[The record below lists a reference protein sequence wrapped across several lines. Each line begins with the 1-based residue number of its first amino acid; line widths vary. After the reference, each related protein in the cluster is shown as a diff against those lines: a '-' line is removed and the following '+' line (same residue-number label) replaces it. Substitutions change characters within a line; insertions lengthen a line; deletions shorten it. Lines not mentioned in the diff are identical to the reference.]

1 MVKLVA
7 SLLFIVNCVANP
19 MQPFA
24 PPKGAA
30 TIAAPSY
37 YVAKDFSHLEKTV
50 KGLSPALIRM
60 HIQLYQGYVKNTNTL
75 LSKIREVAGEGQD
88 LSILYGA
95 LKRRVGWEM
104 DGMLLHETYFEN
116 LGPSEPLAQNSSLY
130 RQIEK
135 DFGSYAAWEKD
146 FKATGLMRG
155 IGWVILYRD
164 PKNQCLQNI
173 WINEHDT
180 GHIVGGTPVLVMDVW
195 EHAYITE
202 FGLDRAK
209 YIDTFFQNINW
220 PSVQKR

>member
-1 MVKLVA
+1 
-7 SLLFIVNCVANP
+7 

-24 PPKGAA
+24 PQDGAA
-30 TIAAPSY
+30 AIVAPSY
-37 YVAKDFSHLEKTV
+37 YQTKDFSYLEKSV

-75 LSKIREVAGEGQD
+75 LTKIREVAADGQD

-104 DGMLLHETYFEN
+104 DGMLLHEAYFEN
-116 LGPSEPLAQNSSLY
+116 LGMSQPLNSSSALY

-155 IGWVILYRD
+155 IGWVILYKD
-164 PKNQCLQNI
+164 PKNKCLHNI

-180 GHIVGGTPVLVMDVW
+180 GHIAGGTPILVMDVW

-209 YIDTFFQNINW
+209 YIDIFFQNINW
-220 PSVQKR
+220 SVVEKR